1 MLQIRHSVLFACI
14 LLQLA
19 CKQKQ
24 DPVTRVLQVRDMSAL
39 ATTEYSI
46 TKIVKASDDKTWYK
60 FGDRK
65 ILMSVEADVRA
76 GIDLAQL
83 KKEDVIINGKS
94 IQLNLPAPK
103 IMSVNLPPEKIK
115 VEYEDIG
122 PLRDP
127 FDNAARDALLAQA
140 EKQIRSAMDQTAIL
154 ADTEK
159 NTRNLLSN
167 FLQQA
172 GYEQIEIRFG
182 NTKQTLQ

>member
-1 MLQIRHSVLFACI
+1 MLQIRHSVLFACA
-14 LLQLA
+14 LLLFA
-19 CKQKQ
+19 CKQEKDRIAQ
-24 DPVTRVLQVRDMSAL
+24 VLQVRDMADL
-39 ATTEYSI
+39 ATTEYSV

-65 ILMSVEADVRA
+65 ILMSVEADIRA

-103 IMSVNLPPEKIK
+103 IISVNLPPEKIK

-122 PLRDP
+122 PLHDP

-140 EKQIRSAMDQTAIL
+140 EKQIRASIGQTSIL

-182 NTKQTLQ
+182 NTKTVLQ